1 MPTGLE
7 SEVKTILE
15 GGTQRGVR
23 RLAAI
28 MFTDMVGF
36 TSLTQKDE
44 SLALTMLN
52 EYRGSLRSCLSA
64 HGGREIKTM
73 GDGFLVEFDS
83 ALEAVECALSIQE
96 SLDQKNAIL
105 SPQER
110 MQVRIG
116 IHLGDVV
123 HERGDLFGDSVNIAS
138 RIEPLAGPGEIY
150 ITQQVYDHIRNRL
163 KSSVGYVGKLSLKNV
178 ELPVEVYKVGSL
190 TAQSLAVPL
199 LPQAGHRIVIVPFVN
214 ISPRAGDEYFADG
227 MTEELISA
235 VSKVSG
241 LRVISRTSAMK
252 YKGTNKS
259 VREIARELNSDVALE
274 GSVRKAGNKVRINVQ
289 LIDVQEDEYVWSQ
302 SYDRELE
309 DVFAIQSDI
318 ASSAA
323 HALQVRL
330 LATEK
335 QSIEKKATEDIS
347 AYNLYLK
354 GLRFRGEGTDKGF
367 RRAIRYFQKALRR
380 DSRFALAYAGLADSY
395 LSLADDGV
403 LPAKEGYPKAEEFAA
418 RALKLDE
425 TIPEAHATLGA
436 VFEGY
441 YWDFRRAEKEF
452 TLALEL
458 NPSYGRVCHSY
469 GLHLALV
476 GKLDQAVAEIKRAQE
491 LDPIDL
497 HLNHCAAVV
506 YDWANQYENSL
517 QACQMMLRIDEE
529 WVPAYVSLAEAQA
542 HNSMF
547 DEALQSLKKALKLSK
562 GELYVKGRIAYLY
575 ALSGREKEARKILAE
590 LEDYSK
596 RKHVSPIT
604 FARIYSGLGEKDKA
618 LDWLEKA
625 YDERNSN
632 LIYLKGYTWAS
643 LSSSPRF
650 KRLLKKVGFEDH
662 H

>member
-1 MPTGLE
+1 M
-7 SEVKTILE
+7 
-15 GGTQRGVR
+15 R
-23 RLAAI
+23 RLTAI

-44 SLALTMLN
+44 SLALAMLN
-52 EYRGSLRSCLSA
+52 QYRSSLRSSLSK

-73 GDGFLVEFDS
+73 GDGFLVEFSS
-83 ALEAVECALSIQE
+83 ALEAVECALSIHE
-96 SLDQKNAIL
+96 TLDQKNAGV
-105 SPQER
+105 PPREQ

-116 IHLGDVV
+116 IHIGDVV
-123 HERGDLFGDSVNIAS
+123 HERGDLFGDSVNVAS

-150 ITQQVYDHIRNRL
+150 ITQQVYDHIRNRM
-163 KSSVGYVGKLSLKNV
+163 KSSIKYVGKLSLKNV
-178 ELPVEVYKVGSL
+178 ELPVEVYRVGSPAAEAVAMPL
-190 TAQSLAVPL
+190 T
-199 LPQAGHRIVIVPFVN
+199 PQAGHRIVIVPFVN
-214 ISPRAGDEYFADG
+214 ISPSAGDEYFADG

-259 VREIARELNSDVALE
+259 VREIAGELNSDVALE

-289 LIDVQEDEYVWSQ
+289 LIDVQRDEYVWSQ

-309 DVFAIQSDI
+309 DVFEIQSDI
-318 ASSAA
+318 ASSVA

-335 QSIEKKATEDIS
+335 QSIERKATEDIS

-354 GLRFRGEGTDKGF
+354 GLHFRSEGTGKGL
-367 RRAIRYFQKALRR
+367 RRAIRYFQEALRR
-380 DSRFALAYAGLADSY
+380 DSRFALAYAGLADCY
-395 LSLADDGV
+395 LRLADDEI
-403 LPAKEGYPKAEEFAA
+403 LPAKEGYPKAEKFASK
-418 RALKLDE
+418 ALQLDE

-436 VFEGY
+436 VFESY

-452 TLALEL
+452 ILALGL
-458 NPSYGRVCHSY
+458 NPSYGRVCKSY
-469 GLHLALV
+469 GVHLALM

-491 LDPIDL
+491 LNPIALDL
-497 HLNHCAAVV
+497 NECAAVV

-529 WVPAYVSLAEAQA
+529 YFPAYVHLADTYA
-542 HNSMF
+542 HKAMF
-547 DEALQSLKKALKLSK
+547 DEALQALQKALKLSN
-562 GELYVKGRIAYLY
+562 GELSVKGRIAYLY
-575 ALSGREKEARKILAE
+575 ALSGKEKEARRILAE

-596 RKHVSPIT
+596 KKHVSPIT
-604 FARIYSGLGEKDKA
+604 FARIYCGLGEKDKA

-625 YDERNSN
+625 YEERDSGVTS
-632 LIYLKGYTWAS
+632 LKGYYTWVS
-643 LSSSPRF
+643 LSSFPRF

-662 H
+662 R